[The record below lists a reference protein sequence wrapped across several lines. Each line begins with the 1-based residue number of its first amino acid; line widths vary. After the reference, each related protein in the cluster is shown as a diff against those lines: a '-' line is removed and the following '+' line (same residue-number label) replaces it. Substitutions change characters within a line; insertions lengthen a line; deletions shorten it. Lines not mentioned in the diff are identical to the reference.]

1 MIIEAFQGPRPR
13 PDLCVDAAKFSIKI
27 LGEIAARKDQLSE
40 PVVNSLP
47 PSGDG
52 VPFKMWEGARQVGA
66 RDLTPMATVAG
77 AVADATADF
86 LHAFEMSKTIVNNG
100 GDIAI
105 RLAGGESVNVGIR
118 SDINRPE
125 ITHRISIS
133 EDLGI
138 GGVCTSGLG
147 GRSFTRGIASATT
160 ILARSAVLA
169 DAAAT
174 AVANA
179 TFIDHP
185 NIVRRLADKL
195 DPQTDLK
202 GVEVTCSVGD
212 LEEEFVEAC
221 LYKALAYAET
231 LADKGTIFGAVVSIK
246 GQPRITK
253 GIKSIISLI
262 S

>member
-1 MIIEAFQGPRPR
+1 MIIEAFQGLCRCTN
-13 PDLCVDAAKFSIKI
+13 LCVDAAKFSITI
-27 LGEIAARKDQLSE
+27 LEEVAARKDKLSE
-40 PVVNSLP
+40 PAINSLP
-47 PSGDG
+47 PSNNG
-52 VPFKMWEGARQVGA
+52 VPFKMWEAARRVGA
-66 RDLTPMATVAG
+66 PDLTPMATVAG

-105 RLAGGESVNVGIR
+105 RLAGGEFVSVGIR

-147 GRSFTRGIASATT
+147 GRSFTRGITSATT
-160 ILARSAVLA
+160 TLAKSAILA

-174 AVANA
+174 AIANA

-185 NIVRRLADKL
+185 NIVRRLAEKL

-202 GVEVTCSVGD
+202 GVDVTCSVGD

-221 LYKALAYAET
+221 LNKALAYAET
-231 LADKGTIFGAVVSIK
+231 LADQGTIVGAVVSIK
-246 GQPRITK
+246 GQTRITK
-253 GIKSIISLI
+253 GIKSIISVI